1 MTKGSQIRWEI
12 RSDLTQ
18 GQKMAAHYHGRD
30 WAGGGGSDGSA
41 GVAGAVAE
49 TVTVRGAA
57 VDAADSAGGPQ
68 LPLA

>member
-1 MTKGSQIRWEI
+1 
-12 RSDLTQ
+12 
-18 GQKMAAHYHGRD
+18 MAAHYHGRD

-57 VDAADSAGGPQ
+57 VDAADSAGGLQ